1 MTFSTDQDALVSK
14 IHIAAEPER
23 VFQALIDPA
32 QVPQWWGQKGVYLCE
47 TFEADL
53 RVGGEWRMNGVGRD
67 GGPFQV
73 KGRFLEIDSPRRLRY
88 TWIATWTGSVQT
100 TVQWDLMATQNGT
113 RVTITHSGL
122 AAHPELA
129 QSYRGWPMLLAWL
142 RAFLEQGET
151 SETRLPA

>member
-1 MTFSTDQDALVSK
+1 MTVPTSADALVSE
-14 IHIAAEPER
+14 IYIAAEPER

-32 QVPQWWGQKGVYLCE
+32 QVPAWWGQKGVYLCE

-53 RVGGEWRMNGVGRD
+53 RVGGEWRMAGVGRD
-67 GGPFQV
+67 GGPFQI
-73 KGRFLEIDSPRRLRY
+73 KGKFLEIDSPRRLRY

-100 TVQWDLMATQNGT
+100 TVQWELTATQNGT
-113 RVTITHSGL
+113 QVTITHSGL

-142 RAFLEQGET
+142 QAFLEKGET
-151 SETRLPA
+151 SETRLPG

>member
-1 MTFSTDQDALVSK
+1 MTVSTGADALVNE
-14 IHIAAEPER
+14 IYIAAEPER
-23 VFQALIDPA
+23 VFQALIDPK
-32 QVPQWWGQKGVYLCE
+32 QVPEWWGQKSIYRCE

-53 RVGGEWRMNGVGRD
+53 RVGGEWRMAGIGRD
-67 GGPFQV
+67 GGPFQI
-73 KGRFLEIDSPRRLRY
+73 KGKFLEVDPPRGLTY
-88 TWIATWTGSVQT
+88 TWIATWTGSVET
-100 TVQWDLMATQNGT
+100 TVQWELTATENGT

-142 RAFLEQGET
+142 QAFLEKGDT